1 MASFTWK
8 LDLNFNCAFA
18 LKSLL
23 PCKYEQINWPHVSFS
38 HFIFSLWQ
46 QNKYE
51 KINHLKYIKSRGYDY
66 VKLMPIRHIYAS
78 SIFVLMKF
86 PAYFDFYLERK
97 TYWSHGCRNFRE
109 PLTLFTRLV
118 RACFQLKNCLGRQR
132 LSQRKSLS
140 LPNRENLDL
149 LNMITWL

>member
-66 VKLMPIRHIYAS
+66 VKLMPKRHLC
-78 SIFVLMKF
+78 IFDLCVNEISTVIWLLLREK
-86 PAYFDFYLERK
+86 K
-97 TYWSHGCRNFRE
+97 TYWYHGCRNSRE
-109 PLTLFTRLV
+109 PLNFTLLPDLWVPTSKRKIV
-118 RACFQLKNCLGRQR
+118 WVANVCLGERVHHC
-132 LSQRKSLS
+132 LIAKIWFYCL
-140 LPNRENLDL
+140 
-149 LNMITWL
+149 W

>member
-1 MASFTWK
+1 MTHLQIFLMQIHVYSYKSGKCYSNQISSLITWSKNHQWVHCNGNLMASFTWK

-38 HFIFSLWQ
+38 HFIFSPWQ

-86 PAYFDFYLERK
+86 PA
-97 TYWSHGCRNFRE
+97 
-109 PLTLFTRLV
+109 
-118 RACFQLKNCLGRQR
+118 
-132 LSQRKSLS
+132 
-140 LPNRENLDL
+140 
-149 LNMITWL
+149 

>member
-23 PCKYEQINWPHVSFS
+23 PCKYEQINWPYVSFS

-78 SIFVLMKF
+78 SIFVLMK
-86 PAYFDFYLERK
+86 

-140 LPNRENLDL
+140 LPNREHLDL